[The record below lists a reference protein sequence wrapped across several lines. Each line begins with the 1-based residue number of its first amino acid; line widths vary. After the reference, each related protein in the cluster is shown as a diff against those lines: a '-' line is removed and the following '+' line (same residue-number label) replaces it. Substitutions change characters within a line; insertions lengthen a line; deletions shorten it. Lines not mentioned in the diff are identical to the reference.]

1 MIIIMFLPMEL
12 INIALD
18 YSNHGLTL
26 YYNKK
31 CYFLQPNSTH
41 RIYDNIRFIYRTCQ
55 CFLYNQ
61 YPLHSQIHYD
71 VSVNTQSS
79 KQVILNIQEDNNII
93 KTTQHIFYIFTKNNS
108 YRIDVF

>member
-1 MIIIMFLPMEL
+1 MEL

-26 YYNKK
+26 YYKK
-31 CYFLQPNSTH
+31 KTYYLKPNSTH
-41 RIYDNIRFIYRTCQ
+41 QIYDNIRFIYSTCQ
-55 CFLYNQ
+55 CFLYNH

-71 VSVNTQSS
+71 VSVNDNSS
-79 KQVILNIQEDNNII
+79 KQIILNIQEDNNNII
-93 KTTQHIFYIFTKNNS
+93 TTTQHIFLIFTKNNS